1 MTGTL
6 TRFTGRDRHAQ
17 EIFSEPVSVG
27 FAPVRLLSQTEK
39 TSVRSDSSASR
50 GQAEQPAGVFKILV
64 ERSAE
69 LKADDRMELHGA
81 GYRVVGI
88 HPRYRVFGE
97 LDHIEVDL
105 EPLP

>member
-1 MTGTL
+1 
-6 TRFTGRDRHAQ
+6 
-17 EIFSEPVSVG
+17 
-27 FAPVRLLSQTEK
+27 
-39 TSVRSDSSASR
+39 
-50 GQAEQPAGVFKILV
+50 
-64 ERSAE
+64 
-69 LKADDRMELHGA
+69 MELHGA